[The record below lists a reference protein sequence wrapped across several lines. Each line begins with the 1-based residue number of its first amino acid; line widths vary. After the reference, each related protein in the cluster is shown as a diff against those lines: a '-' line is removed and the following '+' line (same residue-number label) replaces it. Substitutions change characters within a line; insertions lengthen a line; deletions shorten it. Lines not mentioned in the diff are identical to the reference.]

1 MMAPPVEVTDWSLT
15 NWAGLEI
22 ELTSRYLM
30 VKCSVPCASL
40 PCSAHLFSTRQY
52 AFTHNNEECVEGE
65 ECRRNETLC

>member
-1 MMAPPVEVTDWSLT
+1 MYGVGEGQNLRLEVMMAPPVEVTDWSLT

-40 PCSAHLFSTRQY
+40 PCSAHLFSTRQC
-52 AFTHNNEECVEGE
+52 A
-65 ECRRNETLC
+65 